1 MVMALSI
8 AIVGCG
14 NRASSK
20 QEESPY
26 AGFEYD
32 QESDEDYVIKIPYT
46 DMGNN
51 LVSLPVTINGMGVEM
66 IFDTGASST
75 TISLQEAQYLAKHGK
90 LEEDDILGVQK
101 FGTADGKTSE
111 GLIIKLKE
119 LVIGNKI
126 TVSNT
131 YATVVMN
138 QEAPLLLGGSVFTQ
152 FREVSVDREEHI
164 VISTNEF
171 QTIHI
176 WRIIGV

>member
-1 MVMALSI
+1 MVFVLSVI
-8 AIVGCG
+8 IVGCS
-14 NRASSK
+14 NNKPSQK
-20 QEESPY
+20 EESPY

-51 LVSLPVTINGMGVEM
+51 LVSLPVKINGMGVEM

-90 LEEDDILGVQK
+90 LEEDDIIAVQE
-101 FGTADGKTSE
+101 FGTADGKISE

-126 TVSNT
+126 TISNT
-131 YATVVMN
+131 YAIVVMN

-164 VISTNEF
+164 VKF
-171 QTIHI
+171 YKY
-176 WRIIGV
+176 

>member
-1 MVMALSI
+1 MKKILYSLMVFALSI

-20 QEESPY
+20 QEEESPY

-66 IFDTGASST
+66 IFDTGASAT
-75 TISLQEAQYLAKHGK
+75 TISLQEARYLAKYGK
-90 LEEDDILGVQK
+90 LDEDDILRVQK
-101 FGTADGKTSE
+101 FGTADGKTLE

-131 YATVVMN
+131 YATVIMN
-138 QEAPLLLGGSVFTQ
+138 QEAPLLLGGRCLHNFVKSL
-152 FREVSVDREEHI
+152 SI
-164 VISTNEF
+164 VRSI
-171 QTIHI
+171 
-176 WRIIGV
+176 

>member
-101 FGTADGKTSE
+101 FGTADGKTLE

-164 VISTNEF
+164 VKF
-171 QTIHI
+171 YKY
-176 WRIIGV
+176 

>member
-1 MVMALSI
+1 MKKILYFIFAVSVSTI
-8 AIVGCG
+8 IIGCG
-14 NRASSK
+14 NRTTA
-20 QEESPY
+20 QTEESPY

-32 QESDEDYVIKIPYT
+32 QESDEDYVVKIPYT

-90 LEEDDILGVQK
+90 LEEDDILGVQN
-101 FGTADGKTSE
+101 FGTADGKTSQ

-119 LVIGNKI
+119 LVIGSKI
-126 TVSNT
+126 TISNT

-152 FREVSVDREEHI
+152 FREVSVDREEHM
-164 VISTNEF
+164 VKF
-171 QTIHI
+171 Y
-176 WRIIGV
+176 RY

>member
-1 MVMALSI
+1 MKKILYHLVVFILSFV
-8 AIVGCG
+8 IVGCS
-14 NRASSK
+14 NNK
-20 QEESPY
+20 QSQKEESPY

-164 VISTNEF
+164 VKF
-171 QTIHI
+171 YKY
-176 WRIIGV
+176 

>member
-1 MVMALSI
+1 MKKILYSLMVFALSI

-164 VISTNEF
+164 VKF
-171 QTIHI
+171 YKY
-176 WRIIGV
+176 

>member
-1 MVMALSI
+1 MKKTLYSLMVVALCI
-8 AIVGCG
+8 TTIVGCG

-26 AGFEYD
+26 TGFEYD

-66 IFDTGASST
+66 IFDTGASAT

-90 LEEDDILGVQK
+90 LDEDDILGVQR

-164 VISTNEF
+164 VKF
-171 QTIHI
+171 YKY
-176 WRIIGV
+176 

>member
-1 MVMALSI
+1 MKKILYHLVVFILSFV
-8 AIVGCG
+8 IVGCS
-14 NRASSK
+14 NNK
-20 QEESPY
+20 QSQKEESPY

-32 QESDEDYVIKIPYT
+32 RESDEDYVIKIPYT

-164 VISTNEF
+164 VKF
-171 QTIHI
+171 YKY
-176 WRIIGV
+176 

>member
-1 MVMALSI
+1 MKKILYHLVVFILSFV
-8 AIVGCG
+8 IVGCS
-14 NRASSK
+14 NNK
-20 QEESPY
+20 QSQKEESPY

-32 QESDEDYVIKIPYT
+32 RESDEDYVIKIPYT

-90 LEEDDILGVQK
+90 LEEDDIIAVQK

-111 GLIIKLKE
+111 GLIINLKE

-126 TVSNT
+126 TISNT
-131 YATVVMN
+131 YAIVVMN

-164 VISTNEF
+164 VKF
-171 QTIHI
+171 YKY
-176 WRIIGV
+176 

>member
-101 FGTADGKTSE
+101 FGTADGKISE

-164 VISTNEF
+164 VKF
-171 QTIHI
+171 YKY
-176 WRIIGV
+176 

>member
-1 MVMALSI
+1 MKKILYSLMVFALSI

-14 NRASSK
+14 NSNRSSSK

-164 VISTNEF
+164 VKF
-171 QTIHI
+171 YKY
-176 WRIIGV
+176 

>member
-1 MVMALSI
+1 MKKILYHLVVFILSFV
-8 AIVGCG
+8 IVGCS
-14 NRASSK
+14 NNK
-20 QEESPY
+20 QSQKEESPY

-32 QESDEDYVIKIPYT
+32 RESDEDYVIKIPYT

-138 QEAPLLLGGSVFTQ
+138 QEALLLLGGSVFTQ

-164 VISTNEF
+164 VKF
-171 QTIHI
+171 YKY
-176 WRIIGV
+176 

>member
-1 MVMALSI
+1 MKKILYSLMVMALSI
-8 AIVGCG
+8 AIVGCD

-164 VISTNEF
+164 VKF
-171 QTIHI
+171 YKY
-176 WRIIGV
+176 

>member
-1 MVMALSI
+1 MKILRFIFAVFISTI
-8 AIVGCG
+8 IVGCG
-14 NRASSK
+14 NRTTDHI
-20 QEESPY
+20 EESPY

-32 QESDEDYVIKIPYT
+32 QESDENYVVKIPYT

-90 LEEDDILGVQK
+90 LEEEDILGVQD
-101 FGTADGKTSE
+101 FGTADGKTSQ

-119 LVIGNKI
+119 LVIGGKI
-126 TVSNT
+126 TISNT

-152 FREVSVDREEHI
+152 FREVSVDREEH
-164 VISTNEF
+164 VVKF
-171 QTIHI
+171 Y
-176 WRIIGV
+176 R

>member
-1 MVMALSI
+1 MKKILYSLMVLSLSI

-51 LVSLPVTINGMGVEM
+51 LVSLPVTINGLGVEM

-75 TISLQEAQYLAKHGK
+75 TISLQEAQWLAKHGK
-90 LEEDDILGVQK
+90 LEDDDILGVQK
-101 FGTADGKTSE
+101 FGTADGKKSE
-111 GLIIKLKE
+111 GLIIKLKD
-119 LVIGNKI
+119 LVVGNKI
-126 TVSNT
+126 IISNT
-131 YATVVMN
+131 YATVVMS
-138 QEAPLLLGGSVFTQ
+138 QDAPLLLGGSVFTQ
-152 FREVSVDREEHI
+152 FREVSVDRENH
-164 VISTNEF
+164 VVKF
-171 QTIHI
+171 YKY
-176 WRIIGV
+176 